1 MVERAQRRLAAIVSA
16 DVVGFSRL
24 MQADEAGTYARLK
37 SRYQDLVAPR
47 IAEFGGRMVKLMGDG
62 LLAEFPSVVG
72 AAEWAV
78 RMQTEVAAANAEERP
93 EHRIE

>member
-1 MVERAQRRLAAIVSA
+1 M
-16 DVVGFSRL
+16 
-24 MQADEAGTYARLK
+24 
-37 SRYQDLVAPR
+37 APR